1 MQRVVFQRNEAMP
14 FIKAFRVGIDGFNF
28 NSMNSQL
35 SRELKAA
42 IQSILQEQFAQSLFL
57 HRLIHGQ
64 ARQENGR
71 HRMFW
76 KLLCKFLRDMLK
88 EDRTGSQGVVTINSL
103 FIGSNAYIG
112 SPQLSFFILTYQGA
126 DKMIK
131 GRLAAGKLPSLMALL
146 QSFDGPVIHADVFWL
161 SA

>member
-1 MQRVVFQRNEAMP
+1 
-14 FIKAFRVGIDGFNF
+14 
-28 NSMNSQL
+28 
-35 SRELKAA
+35 
-42 IQSILQEQFAQSLFL
+42 
-57 HRLIHGQ
+57 
-64 ARQENGR
+64 
-71 HRMFW
+71 
-76 KLLCKFLRDMLK
+76 MLK
-88 EDRTGSQGVVTINSL
+88 EDRTGSQGIVTVNSL

-112 SPQLSFFILTYQGA
+112 SPQLSFFILAYQGA